1 MLDIAKIARNVILN
15 EGDDFINHISIGDGE
30 TIDTTDAATNDFED
44 TLSGVID
51 KNPAYD
57 ISDLSDT
64 DRNDCKFDGA
74 AREKTIKVNN
84 ESYLIRITVKKL

>member
-1 MLDIAKIARNVILN
+1 MLDIAKIARNIILN
-15 EGDDFINHISIGDGE
+15 ESDDIINHVSIGDGE
-30 TIDTTDAATNDFED
+30 TIDTTDAANNDFED

-64 DRNDCKFDGA
+64 DRKGCSFDGIA
-74 AREKTIKVNN
+74 KEKTIRVNN
-84 ESYLIRITVKKL
+84 ESYLVRVTVRKL